1 MKDKQLGAALAEV
14 CEQKL
19 LAKSTSLPADF
30 EFSKCFEDKMRK
42 IIVCEKGSKLF
53 SLSQRYLLP
62 PRALL

>member
-1 MKDKQLGAALAEV
+1 MKVKQLGAALAEV

-19 LAKSTSLPADF
+19 LAKSTL
-30 EFSKCFEDKMRK
+30 K
-42 IIVCEKGSKLF
+42 IRCAKSSAKTKSPVCEKGSKLF